1 MEGHWGFNKLEKY
14 NEEYF
19 LESDTELDSLCPF
32 TKPKWCECPHYTIGN
47 PVKSWWNTVPQIYI
61 NESTQSF
68 ELPDE
73 ISIKSG
79 TKWIYYYSGIE
90 TAREIIRDKVMLV
103 TNYIPIVIKN
113 FMADGKQNKFLQLL
127 LPEVDK
133 IGRVIILE
141 TGGVR
146 VPVESFVQRVYI
158 I

>member
-32 TKPKWCECPHYTIGN
+32 TKPKWCECPHYTTGN

-79 TKWIYYYSGIE
+79 TKWVYYYSGIE

-141 TGGVR
+141 TGGIR

>member
-32 TKPKWCECPHYTIGN
+32 TKPKWCECPHYTNGN

-79 TKWIYYYSGIE
+79 TKWVYYYSGIE

-146 VPVESFVQRVYI
+146 VPVEGFVHRL
-158 I
+158 